1 MVFSELFQRFFG
13 AAPACV
19 MHRALVE
26 NIFAPHKL
34 DALFGETARIQYQRE
49 LLFSTLVELT
59 GQVVCRFSKNTRTAY
74 LAQRERIT
82 VSLTSIYNKLQL
94 IELNTSQALVR
105 YTAKEVS
112 ELIDRCKG
120 LRRPLLKGYRTR
132 ILDGNHLGK
141 TNHRLKVLRN
151 TAAGALPGQALALL
165 DPQRM
170 VIDEVVL
177 CEDGH
182 AQERSLLN
190 YVLPLLAKYDLL
202 IADRNFC
209 TLAFLFGIMARR
221 ARFLIRQHRRMP
233 WKSLGKARYVGRCE
247 TGRVYEEMIELG
259 DPQTGRIT
267 HLRRITLR
275 LNTPTRDGDQEL
287 HLLTNLPAKV
297 TALQAAALYRKRWTL
312 EQAFNE
318 LTTHL
323 RCELNTLGYPKAAL
337 FAFCVAVCSYN
348 LLAAL
353 KGALRG
359 VHGEDKVEQ
368 QVSNFY
374 LTNEI
379 QTVYGG
385 MMVALPPD
393 DWVMF
398 QRLTPTQLA
407 RQLIR
412 WAGDIDLTRYPK
424 TCRGPQK
431 PKPKLANARS
441 QHVATAKLLDPQR
454 YPQKRKRKKKPV
466 PDN

>member
-1 MVFSELFQRFFG
+1 MVFNELFQRFVA

-19 MHRALVE
+19 MHRALME
-26 NIFAPHKL
+26 NIFAAEKL
-34 DALFGETARIQYQRE
+34 DALFRQVAEFQYERE
-49 LLFSTLVELT
+49 LLFSSVVELT
-59 GQVVCRFSKNTRTAY
+59 SQVVCRHSKTTRAAY
-74 LAQRERIT
+74 LAQCGQIA
-82 VSLTSIYNKLQL
+82 VSLQAVYNKLGL
-94 IELNTSQALVR
+94 IELPTSQAIVR
-105 YTAKEVS
+105 HTAQQAR

-120 LRRPLLKGYRTR
+120 SRPPLVKGYRTR

-141 TNHRLKVLRN
+141 TDHRLSVLRR
-151 TAAGALPGQALALL
+151 TAAGALPGQSLVLL

-182 AQERSLLN
+182 AQERSLLDQI
-190 YVLPLLAKYDLL
+190 VPLLRKNDLL

-209 TLAFLFGIMARR
+209 TLTFQFGIMARK
-221 ARFLIRQHRRMP
+221 ACFVIREHRQMP

-247 TGRVYEEMIELG
+247 TGRVYEETIELRH
-259 DPQTGRIT
+259 PQTGRTT
-267 HLRRITLR
+267 HVRRITIR
-275 LNTPTRDGDQEL
+275 LSTPTRDGDKEIHL
-287 HLLTNLPAKV
+287 HANLPAKV
-297 TALQAAALYRKRWTL
+297 TALAVAAVYRKRWTL

-348 LLAAL
+348 VLAAL

-359 VHGEDKVEQ
+359 VHGDETVEKK
-368 QVSNFY
+368 VSNFY

-385 MMVALPPD
+385 MMVALPTEK
-393 DWVMF
+393 WVKF
-398 QRLTPTQLA
+398 QALTSPELA

-412 WAGDIDLTRYPK
+412 WARDADLTRYPK
-424 TCRGPQK
+424 TSRGPKK
-431 PKPKLANARS
+431 PKPKRPNAQF
-441 QHVATAKLLDPQR
+441 QHVATAKLLDPKR
-454 YPQKRKRKKKPV
+454 FPQKRKRKTNPV
-466 PDN
+466 PDT